1 MTARRKLGADII
13 PCCGHGHDEDTLL
26 PSPNKAK
33 SRFPAG
39 LGLLRLSRTSNP
51 QSRNP
56 ATQHVRTKS
65 QDTKTQQNI
74 NKFFNKINFTPILKT
89 GIK

>member
-33 SRFPAG
+33 PRFPAG
-39 LGLLRLSRTSNP
+39 LGLLRRSGISNP

-56 ATQHVRTKS
+56 TTQQTLMKRLN
-65 QDTKTQQNI
+65 TKTQQNI
-74 NKFFNKINFTPILKT
+74 NKFADKINFAPILKS